1 MALSAFEALQEI
13 RKKSDTSTPSGSKPT
28 EVSLASSGRKSAF
41 DALQEIRGT
50 KAPEKAP
57 TPSKAVAP
65 AIPLVA
71 KPKNSSEVM
80 GEITL
85 PASAPAASDA
95 SLNLVG
101 GLIMETARKI
111 RDTAPTRPE
120 RRLASV
126 GLNFLE
132 TVKDLAVTK
141 PEAVLQAESPRR
153 AVLPLIDYGVNM
165 ATLGG
170 VDFFMGAAPAVVGA
184 VSQPIAKIWDPTG
197 NAGETSDKVEQAVQW
212 GMDKLFRDI
221 IAEGAGGLAV
231 KGLEAVGLDLN
242 EAEELAL
249 KSVLTVGVVMA
260 GFKAKSAVEGKVRPS
275 IVKSADI
282 VLPMADTL
290 GIELKPDGKGGWL
303 MPDEATILK
312 AHKDTLLRQA
322 SESTPYTKAKMD
334 AADVAREMLIDYR
347 NLSSGAFEA
356 KWREPVAHGTKLA
369 EQMETTVKEKTAE
382 AEVVKE
388 AEIINE
394 VLNTPATRATRRRVN
409 DLSEAGQFAFEQ
421 ELVEMAGKNDPKLE
435 KKASEAGHS
444 YERKI
449 VPDKVDDRRP
459 GFYDAETGKIVLH
472 ENIIRETLDKVWEG
486 NVLRLGAGKTTT
498 VFRKIEGETFEALK
512 NRYESVLIDHE
523 IAHAKTITPEDVARI
538 KAAKAAGDAKALE
551 RIRTEMEDKANVYA
565 FERGND
571 LDSKT
576 NTEIDRAVERI
587 NEGLRVRE
595 SINEL
600 KFDDA
605 KKEADYRA
613 FRAETRKGKTPD
625 GPDEFK
631 TRLQSER
638 RVLDQY
644 KKAREAQQKVLPKSG
659 QSVAVK
665 RAVNAE
671 LRSLKKADKL
681 EQIVS
686 KKDTKILRERISRR
700 LEKQVLRQKAKEAQ
714 EKIRNVGKDKAAAQ
728 QALVDYM
735 RSSGVPMEVRGRFAA
750 QLKNAKTQGDATR
763 IITEIN
769 RDWNKYKRQETA
781 SAIKKTLKTALKN
794 VKKGTP
800 RGKLTAEARSELKK
814 IQRYTKM
821 DRNTVN
827 QKILQLEAEARAKM
841 AEDARKNGTEPG
853 LYLPDD
859 VARQIELLEM
869 GGIKEQTLP
878 QLERTLSL
886 IQEIASEGKSKRAEY
901 LAREKDYTE
910 RFIATASKDLIG
922 TETRPKEAGSFVAG
936 KDMGVLGQIRRFL
949 NPKRVF
955 GDLVSDL
962 GGVFRNE
969 GSRLSEAVNRS
980 EAKTKTFLKETESI
994 MEGIYGADWESK
1006 GAVMATKVEDLGS
1019 LPDANGKPVKLAVT
1033 RANAIWYYM
1042 KMREAGGM
1050 EALTDPKG
1058 GTAFTPDILT
1068 KITDVLT
1075 PEDIKLADKLQKE
1088 LYPEVYKELAP
1099 VFAEKEGRPLG
1110 DVNMYAGTQRYEQG
1124 QTVGGEMLFD
1134 IGKSLDEAGR
1144 DARMSKTPGYTEM
1157 RTKARGQMKPSSNP
1171 VLDYVLY
1178 RERAIHYIEVG
1189 QKVQRWRSLL
1199 ADSGIRKSIIET
1211 RGESFLDT
1219 LNWQI
1224 DQFERGSL
1232 NPDIPDSASRQMQ
1245 ALFSNVTTAILAS
1258 PKVWAGQFSAPAGF
1272 RAYAST
1278 LPGKTSDFWRGMKDS
1293 ANVAEMME
1301 YSAVAQSRG
1310 LASVAELKA
1319 KFEGDRTI
1327 LERFSAGAKKLQGI
1341 PLEAADRIATRRS
1354 AAGIYLMQKNHYL
1367 RQGMSL
1373 EQSKR
1378 LAGRDASEAID
1389 RTQSSTSPTGKSQQ
1403 EAGKL
1408 GFLAPLSQ
1416 QPKKIANGNIEAYKL
1431 LRQGRITTKQYA
1443 DFLLWN
1449 NVIQAGLYAS
1459 LRIPVA
1465 FGLATAAGGFYQA
1478 IGQYELADKEKEK
1491 AAGLFKP
1498 ENLGKE
1504 VTFGSLMNLTS
1515 FPIIGG
1521 VVSTGV
1527 QNLAGGTNYEFR
1539 PTLLQAITEDL
1550 LDSATK
1556 IRDGNGVGG
1565 ILNSARAAS
1574 RMTGV
1579 GDPLGLMKIFIKA
1592 QNESY
1597 KEKEKERKKLEAATP
1612 AGRRAAQ
1619 EKAKAAKAE
1628 KAEKEAR
1635 IRAMKNK

>member
-13 RKKSDTSTPSGSKPT
+13 RKKSDTSTPSGSKPM
-28 EVSLASSGRKSAF
+28 EVPLASSGRKSAF
-41 DALQEIRGT
+41 DALQEIRST
-50 KAPEKAP
+50 KAPEKIPA
-57 TPSKAVAP
+57 PSKAVTP
-65 AIPLVA
+65 AVPLVA
-71 KPKNSSEVM
+71 KPKSSSEVM
-80 GEITL
+80 GEMTL
-85 PASAPAASDA
+85 PTSAPTASDA

-141 PEAVLQAESPRR
+141 PEAVLQAENPRR

-170 VDFFMGAAPAVVGA
+170 VDFFMGAAPAIVGA
-184 VSQPIAKIWDPTG
+184 VAQPIAKIWDPTG

-212 GMDKLFRDI
+212 GMDKLFRDVI
-221 IAEGAGGLAV
+221 GGGIGGATIKAV
-231 KGLEAVGLDLN
+231 EAVGLDLN
-242 EAEELAL
+242 EAEEVAL
-249 KSVLTVGVVMA
+249 KSALTVGIVMV
-260 GFKAKSAVEGKVRPS
+260 GFKAKEAVGGKLKPS
-275 IVKSADI
+275 IAKSSDL
-282 VLPMADTL
+282 VFPMADTL

-312 AHKDTLLRQA
+312 AHKDTLMRQA
-322 SESTPYTKAKMD
+322 SGATPYTKAKMD
-334 AADVAREMLIDYR
+334 AADVAREMLTDYR

-356 KWREPVAHGTKLA
+356 KWREPVAQGTKLA
-369 EQMETTVKEKTAE
+369 EQMETTVKEKVAE
-382 AEVVKE
+382 AEVVKD

-394 VLNTPATRATRRRVN
+394 VLNTPATRASRRRVD

-444 YERKI
+444 YERKAT
-449 VPDKVDDRRP
+449 PDKLDDKRP

-472 ENIIRETLDKVWEG
+472 ESIIRETLDRVWEKG
-486 NVLRLGAGKTTT
+486 DVLKLGGGKTTT
-498 VFRKIEGETFEALK
+498 VFRKMEGETFEALK
-512 NRYESVLIDHE
+512 NRYESTLIDHE

-538 KAAKAAGDAKALE
+538 KAAKAAGDKAALDK
-551 RIRTEMEDKANVYA
+551 IRTEMEDKANKYT

-576 NTEIDRAVERI
+576 NAEIDRAVERI

-605 KKEADYRA
+605 NKEADYRA

-638 RVLDQY
+638 RILDRY
-644 KKAREAQQKVLPKSG
+644 KVAREAQKKVAPEAK

-665 RAVNAE
+665 RAVTAE

-681 EQIVS
+681 ERVVS
-686 KKDTKILRERISRR
+686 SKNTKILRERISRR
-700 LEKQVLRQKAKEAQ
+700 LEKQVLRQKSKEAQ

-735 RSSGVPMEVRGRFAA
+735 RSSGVSMGVRGRFMT

-763 IITEIN
+763 IIAEIS

-781 SAIKKTLKTALKN
+781 SKIKKTLKIALKG
-794 VKKGTP
+794 VKKGEV
-800 RGKLTAEARSELKK
+800 RGRLTAENRAELKK
-814 IQRYTKM
+814 IQMYAKM

-827 QKILQLEAEARAKM
+827 KKIIELEGKARAKM
-841 AEDARKNGTEPG
+841 AEEAQKNGTEPG

-859 VARQIELLEM
+859 VARQIELLEL
-869 GGIKEQTLP
+869 GGVKEQSLQQLEHTLAVIKE
-878 QLERTLSL
+878 
-886 IQEIASEGKSKRAEY
+886 IATEGKTKRAEY

-910 RFIATASKDLIG
+910 RFIATALKELTGS
-922 TETRPKEAGSFVAG
+922 ETRPKEAGGFVAG
-936 KDMGVLGQIRRFL
+936 KDMGLRGIVRRFL

-955 GDLVSDL
+955 QDLTSDL
-962 GGVFRNE
+962 GGVFKNE
-969 GSRLSEAVNRS
+969 GSRLAESSNRAES
-980 EAKTKTFLKETESI
+980 RTKASLKETETI
-994 MEGIYGADWESK
+994 MREKYGAHWEAE
-1006 GAVMATKVEDLGS
+1006 GAVMATKVRDLGS
-1019 LPDANGKPVKLAVT
+1019 AKDANGQPVTLRVT
-1033 RANAIWYYM
+1033 RAEAMWYYM

-1050 EALTDPKG
+1050 EALTNPKG
-1058 GTAFTPDILT
+1058 GTAFTPEILN
-1068 KITDVLT
+1068 KITSVLK
-1075 PEDIKLADKLQKE
+1075 PEDIALADKIQKD
-1088 LYPEVYKELAP
+1088 LYREVHDELAP
-1099 VFAEKEGRPLG
+1099 VFAEREGRELG
-1110 DVNMYAGTQRYEQG
+1110 RVDMYAGPQRYEKG

-1134 IGKSLDEAGR
+1134 LGKSLDEAGR
-1144 DARMSKTPGYTEM
+1144 DARLSKTPGYTEM
-1157 RTKARGQMKPSSNP
+1157 RTKALGQMKPSSNP
-1171 VLDYVLY
+1171 ILDYVIY
-1178 RERAIHYIEVG
+1178 RQRAAHYIEVS
-1189 QKVQRWRSLL
+1189 QRVQRWRALL

-1245 ALFSNVTTAILAS
+1245 ALFSNVTTAILTS

-1272 RAYAST
+1272 RAYAT
-1278 LPGKTSDFWRGMKDS
+1278 LLEGKKSDFWKGMRS
-1293 ANVAEMME
+1293 NENVAEMMQ
-1301 YSAVAQSRG
+1301 YSSVAQSRG
-1310 LASVAELKA
+1310 LATVAEVKA
-1319 KFEGDRTI
+1319 KFQGDRTI
-1327 LERFSAGAKKLQGI
+1327 LERFSTKTKELSGK
-1341 PLEAADRIATRRS
+1341 PLEAADNIATRRS

-1367 RQGMSL
+1367 SQGFAP
-1373 EQSKR
+1373 EQAKR
-1378 LAGRDASEAID
+1378 LAGRDASEAIV
-1389 RTQSSTSPTGKSQQ
+1389 RTQSSTDATGKSQQ

-1416 QPKKIANGNIEAYKL
+1416 QSKKIANGNIEAYKL
-1431 LRQGRITTKQYA
+1431 LRQGRITNKQYA
-1443 DFLLWN
+1443 SFLLWN
-1449 NVIQAGLYAS
+1449 NVVQAGLYAG
-1459 LRIPVA
+1459 LRLPVEA
-1465 FGLATAAGGFYQA
+1465 AQLLAAGSFYEM
-1478 IGQYELADKEKEK
+1478 IGQYELADREKEK

-1504 VTFGSLMNLTS
+1504 LAFGSFMNLTS
-1515 FPIIGG
+1515 FPVIGG
-1521 VVSTGV
+1521 VVSTAA
-1527 QNLAGGTNYEFR
+1527 QNVVGGTNYEFR
-1539 PTLLQAITEDL
+1539 PTLLQSLTEDL
-1550 LDSATK
+1550 IDGAKK
-1556 IRDGNGVGG
+1556 ISDGDNWGG
-1565 ILNSARAAS
+1565 FLNAARLVSRAA
-1574 RMTGV
+1574 GV
-1579 GDPLGLMKIFIKA
+1579 GDPLNLMKILMDT
-1592 QNESY
+1592 Q
-1597 KEKEKERKKLEAATP
+1597 KEALKERKKLEAKSP
-1612 AGRRAAQ
+1612 AAVRARA
-1619 EKAKAAKAE
+1619 EKAKATKAE

-1635 IRAMKNK
+1635 IKAMKRN

>member
-50 KAPEKAP
+50 KTPEKTP
-57 TPSKAVAP
+57 TPSKAAAP

-71 KPKNSSEVM
+71 KPNRSSEVM

-221 IAEGAGGLAV
+221 IAEGAGGIAI
-231 KGLEAVGLDLN
+231 KGAEAVGIDLN

-334 AADVAREMLIDYR
+334 AADVAREMLTDYR

-356 KWREPVAHGTKLA
+356 KWREPVAQGTKLA

-910 RFIATASKDLIG
+910 RFIATASKELIG
-922 TETRPKEAGSFVAG
+922 TETRGKEAGSRSENA
-936 KDMGVLGQIRRFL
+936 DTVLL
-949 NPKRVF
+949 EASNPWRIF
-955 GDLVSDL
+955 ADLTSDL
-962 GGVFRNE
+962 GGVFKTE
-969 GSRLSEAVNRS
+969 GQRMAAAVNKS
-980 EAKTKTFLKETESI
+980 EGTTKQDVLSLETHLQKT
-994 MEGIYGADWESK
+994 EGDNWEADL
-1006 GAVMATKVEDLGS
+1006 AARTNVVHNLGS

-1058 GTAFTPDILT
+1058 GTAFTPEILGR
-1068 KITDVLT
+1068 ITSILR
-1075 PEDIKLADKLQKE
+1075 PEDIARADKLQKE
-1088 LYPEVYKELAP
+1088 LYPEVHKELAP
-1099 VFAEKEGRPLG
+1099 VFAEREGRALG
-1110 DVNMYAGTQRYEQG
+1110 YIDMYAGTQYYERG
-1124 QTVGGEMLFD
+1124 QTVGGETLFD
-1134 IGKSLDEAGR
+1134 IGKSLEEAGR

-1157 RTKARGQMKPSSNP
+1157 RTKARGQMKPSNNP
-1171 VLDYVLY
+1171 ELDYLIY
-1178 RERAIHYIEVG
+1178 KQRANHYIHVS
-1189 QKVQRWRSLL
+1189 QKVQRWKALL
-1199 ADSGIRKSIIET
+1199 ADSGIRRSIIET
-1211 RGESFLDT
+1211 RGESFLNT
-1219 LNWQI
+1219 LQANI
-1224 DQFERGSL
+1224 DKFERGGQS
-1232 NPDIPDSASRQMQ
+1232 PEAADSSSRLLD
-1245 ALFSNVTTAILAS
+1245 AATSNVAASLLVS
-1258 PKVWAGQFSAPAGF
+1258 PKVWGGQFSSVAGF

-1278 LPGKTSDFWRGMKDS
+1278 LEGDTADFWRGVKSKATVDEMLEHS
-1293 ANVAEMME
+1293 IVARVRG
-1301 YSAVAQSRG
+1301 YATVADLRKKFDASPTL
-1310 LASVAELKA
+1310 LAKAERVTVKVKETLSK
-1319 KFEGDRTI
+1319 
-1327 LERFSAGAKKLQGI
+1327 
-1341 PLEAADRIATRRS
+1341 PMEAADRIATRRS

-1367 RQGMSL
+1367 RLGFP
-1373 EQSKR
+1373 EAKAR
-1378 LAGRDASEAID
+1378 ELAGLDTDTAID
-1389 RTQSSTSPTGKSQQ
+1389 RTQSSSSQTGRSQA
-1403 EAGKL
+1403 EAGRL
-1408 GFLAPLSQ
+1408 GLLAPLSQ
-1416 QPKKIANGNIEAYKL
+1416 QPKKIANGNIEAARL
-1431 LRQGRITTKQYA
+1431 LRQKRITKKQYT
-1443 DFLLWN
+1443 DFFLWN
-1449 NVIQAGLYAS
+1449 NVIQGAMYVGLR
-1459 LRIPVA
+1459 LPI
-1465 FGLATAAGGFYQA
+1465 GFALKHAYGSVYEMM
-1478 IGQYELADKEKEK
+1478 GQYELADKEREDAK
-1491 AAGLFKP
+1491 GLFTAKNIAT
-1498 ENLGKE
+1498 EVALG
-1504 VTFGSLMNLTS
+1504 SAMNVTS
-1515 FPIIGG
+1515 FPIVGG
-1521 VVSTGV
+1521 LVSTLA
-1527 QNLAGGTNYEFR
+1527 QNAVSGKNFEFR
-1539 PTLLQAITEDL
+1539 PTLLQTIAEDISTGL
-1550 LDSATK
+1550 RKLS
-1556 IRDGNGVGG
+1556 DGNYPG
-1565 ILNSARAAS
+1565 SALTNARLVS
-1574 RMTGV
+1574 RLAGV
-1579 GDPLGLMKIFIKA
+1579 GDPTGLLQIFIKA

-1612 AGRRAAQ
+1612 AGRRAAW
-1619 EKAKAAKAE
+1619 EKAQAAKAE
-1628 KAEKEAR
+1628 KAAKEAR